1 MTRRHASGR
10 TGYAVWRRD
19 RGRSGEDVFGRIL
32 GESSSILLVY
42 EVERV
47 LMMVRQFTQNY
58 YRIAE
63 ELAQLDDPSA
73 DGL

>member
-1 MTRRHASGR
+1 
-10 TGYAVWRRD
+10 
-19 RGRSGEDVFGRIL
+19 
-32 GESSSILLVY
+32 LLVY